1 MPPNG
6 VFPSGQQNALVPVEE
21 PQDDLDRYL
30 NRVGNMEQ
38 FNDSDDGQQ
47 FIQRLSPSQLQL
59 KFLLD
64 TDDVPKKSKI
74 ANLWALKTRH
84 LQLLDVP
91 QVQNLDKYAREIRD
105 ILRVS
110 GWQRSMKGVSYSDS
124 RQLEFYAGMILLP
137 KSLKRGER
145 TLLATQ
151 IARTESVDV
160 GDKPPRP
167 SGGIK
172 STLRSLFTG
181 D

>member
-1 MPPNG
+1 M
-6 VFPSGQQNALVPVEE
+6 GQSNALVPMEQE
-21 PQDDLDRYL
+21 PQDDLDRFLIRSQNPEPYDD
-30 NRVGNMEQ
+30 G
-38 FNDSDDGQQ
+38 DDGQQ
-47 FIQRLSPSQLQL
+47 FAQRLSPSQLQL

-64 TDDVPKKSKI
+64 TDDVPRKSKI
-74 ANLWALKTRH
+74 ANLWALKSRH
-84 LQLLDVP
+84 LQLLDIP

-105 ILRVS
+105 IMRVS

-151 IARTESVDV
+151 ISRSETVES
-160 GDKPPRP
+160 GDKPPKP
-167 SGGIK
+167 TGGLK